1 MTGARASTV
10 TTTQQDLAAAL
21 SQESR
26 DLQVLCSGTGKGL
39 RGLETVRSWDPCVW
53 VLLAGC
59 QQGYWRNP
67 DSLHC
72 LRVFIFTVLNGV
84 FHFPWTKGRLITLGI
99 QARARKTENLNRS
112 AWPKLLK
119 TCASFMTEGSAV

>member
-21 SQESR
+21 PQESR

-59 QQGYWRNP
+59 QQGKAIGGILTLFIVYGFLYSP
-67 DSLHC
+67 FSM
-72 LRVFIFTVLNGV
+72 VFSTSPGQKGDLS
-84 FHFPWTKGRLITLGI
+84 PWASKPGHED
-99 QARARKTENLNRS
+99 RK
-112 AWPKLLK
+112 P
-119 TCASFMTEGSAV
+119 